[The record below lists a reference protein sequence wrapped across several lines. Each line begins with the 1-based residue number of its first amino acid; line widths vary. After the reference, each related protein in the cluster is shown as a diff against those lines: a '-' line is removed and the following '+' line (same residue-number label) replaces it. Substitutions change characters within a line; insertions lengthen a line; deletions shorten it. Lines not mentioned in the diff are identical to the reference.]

1 LGLLL
6 ILTLLFS
13 MLLFY
18 LRQFKQPI
26 YNKPTLLLLVAALL
40 LLFLLLAKLISM
52 IEFAGGS
59 EAGSLISLLAP
70 VPAASMLL
78 SILLDRN
85 TAFLSTCTLSVCMGI
100 IAGGELLFSITALI
114 GGIMGILAA
123 TRLYQRF
130 QFIGASLWVAGA
142 NAVAVLA
149 WGLIWHK
156 SAAEI
161 GVGVIFGAANG
172 LLSSILAMG
181 LMPFLE
187 SAFGVTTSI
196 RLMELSNSN
205 NPLLKRLMMEA
216 PGTYNHS
223 ILVGNLAE
231 AAADAIG
238 ANTMLVRVASY
249 YHDVGKL
256 KRPQFFIE
264 NQRPGDN
271 PHDKLQPALS
281 AMIITSHPVD
291 GGRMLRQARMPQE
304 VIDIVEQHHGDSRL
318 NFFYRRALEQAD
330 YPELVE
336 EADFRYQ
343 GKKPQTKEAGL
354 VMLADSVQAAV
365 QALNTSDRAVIE
377 ERVHEVIQSKIGAE
391 DQLRQC
397 PLTFRDLEQI
407 EQSFLMVLSG
417 MNHLRVSYGNE
428 QDKAIEQA
436 LRQSQLA
443 AANAARLP
451 EGQTGETPY
460 KPE

>member
-1 LGLLL
+1 
-6 ILTLLFS
+6 

-26 YNKPTLLLLVAALL
+26 YNRPTLLLLVAALIL
-40 LLFLLLAKLISM
+40 VFLLLAKLISL
-52 IEFAGGS
+52 IEFGDSDTGN
-59 EAGSLISLLAP
+59 LICLLAP

-85 TAFLSTCTLSVCMGI
+85 TAFLSTCTMAVCMGVI
-100 IAGGELLFSITALI
+100 GGGELLYSVTALI

-123 TRLYQRF
+123 TRLYQRY
-130 QFIGASLWVAGA
+130 QFVGASLWVAGA
-142 NAVAVLA
+142 NAIAVLA
-149 WGLIWHK
+149 WGLIWRK
-156 SAAEI
+156 SLTTI
-161 GVGVIFGAANG
+161 GVGVIFGVANG

-181 LMPFLE
+181 FMPFLE
-187 SAFGVTTSI
+187 STFGVTTSI
-196 RLMELSNSN
+196 RLLELSNSN

-238 ANTMLVRVASY
+238 ANTLLVRVASY

-256 KRPQFFIE
+256 KRPQFFSE

-281 AMIITSHPVD
+281 ALIITSHPVD

-304 VIDIVEQHHGDSRL
+304 VVDIVEQHHGDSRL
-318 NFFYRRALEQAD
+318 NVFYRRALEQAD
-330 YPELVE
+330 YPELVD
-336 EADFRYQ
+336 EADFHYK

-365 QALNTSDRAVIE
+365 QSLNTSDRALIE
-377 ERVHEVIQSKIGAE
+377 AKVHEIIQSKAREE
-391 DQLRQC
+391 DQLREC
-397 PLTFRDLEQI
+397 PLTFRDLDQI

-436 LRQSQLA
+436 LRQSLPGGAEA
-443 AANAARLP
+443 ALPAGNEQAAP
-451 EGQTGETPY
+451 AA
-460 KPE
+460 